1 MSLAGALLYGFAS
14 LLHPRMLWLMVW
26 PMLVSLVF
34 WGAVVAAFWERL
46 AAALAALFQRGLDPA
61 AGFLHLDLGGA
72 TVVAAYVVLVLLLVP
87 LVYLTA
93 LFILGAFGMQKMV
106 DHVEQ
111 RSFPALE
118 RRRGGS
124 VAGSVW
130 NSVAALGGM
139 AVLFL
144 ISLPLWLLPPLW
156 PLIPLA
162 IFAWGNQKLLRYDAL
177 AEHADAAEM
186 ARLFRERRGALLTLG
201 LLFALLAYVP
211 FVGFIA
217 PVLFGLAFIRYLLGA
232 LQELRAAAHALD

>member
-1 MSLAGALLYGFAS
+1 MSLAGALLYGFAN

-34 WGAVVAAFWERL
+34 WGAVAAAFWGRL
-46 AAALAALFQRGLDPA
+46 AAALAALLQRWLEPA
-61 AGFLHLDLGGA
+61 AGFLHLELGGA
-72 TVVAAYVVLVLLLVP
+72 TMAAAYVVLVLLLVP

-106 DHVEQ
+106 DHVAQ

-130 NSVAALGGM
+130 NGVAALVAM
-139 AVLFL
+139 ALLFL
-144 ISLPLWLLPPLW
+144 VSLPLWLLPPLW

-232 LQELRAAAHALD
+232 LQELRD